1 MLCAKLCVKFLALT
15 VLFWF
20 ILIIDAGLAGKK
32 ERLKWRITREYPLGI
47 CTWCIL
53 TYLSGAA
60 TIVTF
65 IITLL
70 KW

>member
-1 MLCAKLCVKFLALT
+1 MIAKLCVKFLALT
-15 VLFWF
+15 ILFYL
-20 ILIIDAGLAGKK
+20 ILIIDAGIAGKK
-32 ERLKWRITREYPLGI
+32 ERLKWRITRDYPIGI

-65 IITLL
+65 IITLIR
-70 KW
+70 W